1 MNPATSSRYAVR
13 ILRLLLAVLLF
24 GLLASCS
31 TVRLGYSNGD
41 TLLYWW
47 LDGYVDFRSAQKSK
61 VKSDISS
68 LLNWHR
74 STQLPQYAQVLAQLQ
89 NRLAGNPGPA
99 EVDAAM
105 KQIEQM
111 SQVVL
116 LRAVPELT
124 DLALSLDEAQLTYL
138 ARKFDKNNEEF
149 RKKHMSEAPDKQAKI
164 RFKKVMKEANDW
176 FGSFSREQEDK
187 IRQYADKRPQNY
199 QFWMDERIA
208 RQKKILQLLA
218 QLQRDHP
225 SSEVAQG
232 MVRQAILASYE
243 RPAQPERRAQFE
255 AWNDTTAEM
264 IVAIIR
270 DATPEQKIHAHKKLQ
285 GWIEDCHYFMAGK

>member
-1 MNPATSSRYAVR
+1 MNLATPSRFAVR

-24 GLLASCS
+24 GLLSSCS

-47 LDGYVDFRSAQKSK
+47 LDGYVDFRSAQKNK
-61 VKSDISS
+61 VKLDISN

-74 STQLPQYAQVLAQLQ
+74 STQLLQYAQVLAQLQ
-89 NRLAGNPGPA
+89 TRLAGNPGPA
-99 EVDAAM
+99 EVDASM

-111 SQVVL
+111 SQATL
-116 LRAVPELT
+116 LKAVPELT
-124 DLALSLDEAQLTYL
+124 DLALSLDEAQLTFL

-199 QFWMDERIA
+199 QFWLDERIV

-218 QLQRDHP
+218 QIQRDNPGH
-225 SSEVAQG
+225 EVAQG
-232 MVRQAILASYE
+232 MVRQAILANYE

-255 AWNDTTAEM
+255 AWNDTTVDM

-270 DATPEQKIHAHKKLQ
+270 DATPEQKAHAHKKLQ
-285 GWIEDCHYFMAGK
+285 GWIEDCQYFMAGK